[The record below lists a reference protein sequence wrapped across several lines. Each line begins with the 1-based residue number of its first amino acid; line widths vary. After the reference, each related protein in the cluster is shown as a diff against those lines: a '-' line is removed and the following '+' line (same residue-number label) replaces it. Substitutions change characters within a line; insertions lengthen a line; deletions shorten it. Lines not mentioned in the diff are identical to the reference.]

1 MRGEEQ
7 TYREKQMQSPAAQER
22 NREAAGQPSGLL
34 RPGFLPPAAETLYCL
49 YTGDPLK
56 LTHLSK
62 VYPPAQLGSCKH
74 IRITTWEKTEPSG
87 LLVGK

>member
-7 TYREKQMQSPAAQER
+7 IYREKQMHSPAAQER

-49 YTGDPLK
+49 WQNHGRPTKAY
-56 LTHLSK
+56 S
-62 VYPPAQLGSCKH
+62 S
-74 IRITTWEKTEPSG
+74 E
-87 LLVGK
+87 